1 MLTKI
6 SRYCPFNV
14 AAPTGV
20 PLLSVLPP
28 SPLRAGSTV
37 HVSCERQGGQPRP
50 TLALSLAGE
59 TLSLAGEGEATSE
72 RVTYAFEA
80 KPAHHGAL
88 LACSALNSVMA
99 APAVAAL
106 QLDVL
111 CKFLNDFSWADIVKT
126 QRSFLHCL
134 RI

>member
-1 MLTKI
+1 
-6 SRYCPFNV
+6 
-14 AAPTGV
+14 V

-37 HVSCERQGGQPRP
+37 HVSCERQDGQPRP
-50 TLALSLAGE
+50 TLSLSLAGE
-59 TLSLAGEGEATSE
+59 TLSLAGEGEGEATSE

-80 KPAHHGAL
+80 KPAHHGAM

-111 CKFLNDFSWADIVKT
+111 CKLNDKGTFFMA
-126 QRSFLHCL
+126 
-134 RI
+134 